1 MKLEFYHKALS
12 YLHKQKMPDVTFK
25 EFWENPDL
33 YPDVLEM
40 FRETILLMKMLK
52 REAEK

>member
-1 MKLEFYHKALS
+1 MKREFVEKAFVWAQ
-12 YLHKQKMPDVTFK
+12 KQEMPDVTFK

-33 YPDVLEM
+33 YPDTVEM
-40 FRETILLMKMLK
+40 FREIILLMKMLK